1 MPRVVRGTGGEWW
14 GEREHWQGRDIK
26 YQNAQE
32 DLDGEKRE
40 PRLRDEKQVAKGK

>member
-14 GEREHWQGRDIK
+14 GEREQGRDLK

-40 PRLRDEKQVAKGK
+40 LRLRDEKQAAKGK